1 MLTQQVIRFGL
12 VGLVSNALIY
22 LIYIIIT
29 HVGVEPKKA
38 MTVTYI
44 VGVAI
49 GFFGN
54 RTWTFNHGG
63 KLPSA
68 ALRYLIAHFFGY
80 LLNLFILFLFVD
92 LQGYTHQLV
101 QAVAILV
108 VAGYLFL
115 ASKYFV
121 FSKKY
126 SVD

>member
-1 MLTQQVIRFGL
+1 MFRFGL

-38 MTVTYI
+38 MTITYI
-44 VGVAI
+44 VGVGI
-49 GFFGN
+49 GFLGN

-63 KLPSA
+63 KMSSA
-68 ALRYLIAHFFGY
+68 ALRYFIAHFFGY
-80 LLNLFILFLFVD
+80 LLNLLILFLFVD
-92 LQGYTHQLV
+92 LQGYAHQLV